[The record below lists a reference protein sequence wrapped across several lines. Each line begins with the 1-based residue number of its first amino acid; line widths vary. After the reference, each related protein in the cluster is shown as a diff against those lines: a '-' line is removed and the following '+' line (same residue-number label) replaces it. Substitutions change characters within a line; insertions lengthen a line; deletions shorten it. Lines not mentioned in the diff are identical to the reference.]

1 MLEKIKEL
9 DTSLLV
15 YLNSLGS
22 ETYDKFWLIITQQLY
37 WTPFFLFLFYII
49 YKKIGI
55 KQTLYVV
62 LFIAVLVAFTDQIT
76 NLVKNNFQRLRPCN
90 NPEINTI
97 IRVVQSRKSYS
108 FFSGHAAN
116 TMAVSTFLYLILK
129 RHFKYLGFLFLW
141 PLIFAYSRIYLGL
154 HYPGDILTGYLVGAI
169 LGSLLYLVYRKLKP
183 KYFPEN
189 NFIILS

>member
-9 DTSLLV
+9 DISLLV
-15 YLNSLGS
+15 YLNNFGS
-22 ETYDKFWLIITQQLY
+22 ETYDNFWLIITQQLY

-55 KQTLYVV
+55 KQTLYLV
-62 LFIAVLVAFTDQIT
+62 LFIAVLVAFTDQAT
-76 NLVKNNFQRLRPCN
+76 NLCKNTFERLRPRN
-90 NPEINTI
+90 NPDIKSF
-97 IRVVQSRKSYS
+97 IRTVQVRKSYS

-116 TMAVSTFLYLILK
+116 TMAVSTFLYLVLR

-154 HYPGDILTGYLVGAI
+154 HYPGDILTGYFVGAVF
-169 LGSLLYLVYRKLKP
+169 GSLLYLVYRKLKP
-183 KYFPEN
+183 RYFPG
-189 NFIILS
+189 